1 MIRAA
6 RQVRRR
12 VTRSLDGTMQHDF
25 RIQIGD
31 LFGRCI
37 VRAGFQERDEEPAV
51 CVAKHFGQIAKKVHA
66 QERVP

>member
-1 MIRAA
+1 
-6 RQVRRR
+6 
-12 VTRSLDGTMQHDF
+12 MQHDF

-37 VRAGFQERDEEPAV
+37 VRAGFQERDEEPAF
-51 CVAKHFGQIAKKVHA
+51 AWLEHFGQIAKKVHA